1 MVRLSTSKPVRQPR
15 YNKTEDELLLVDVKA
30 LCDER
35 PTYGYRRITALL
47 NRKRAQERRPSLNHK
62 RIYRVMSQHQLLLQ
76 RHTGKPTRT
85 HEGQVVTLRSDLRW
99 CSDTF
104 NIRCFNGEKVEV
116 AFSLDT
122 CDREIISYV
131 ATSAATTGESIRD
144 LMMQSIEVRFGDVAR
159 LPHKIEWL
167 SDNGPWSCPVNN
179 GHPNLVEF
187 A

>member
-144 LMMQSIEVRFGDVAR
+144 LMMQSIEMRFGEIGRAHV
-159 LPHKIEWL
+159 
-167 SDNGPWSCPVNN
+167 
-179 GHPNLVEF
+179 
-187 A
+187 